1 MQRQLSPAADK
12 PLWAHSGSDYAGPS
26 RAPHA
31 VADCGRLTRCSAF
44 PWSDD
49 DRTAACRPASSPSSQ
64 TNGDLRASGDARRL
78 PRHVPRYRYRDE
90 LAALTAPSSIAA
102 ARESGAAQHFRL
114 VAVSGINRN
123 RAAPLGEQGSPAR
136 SVKPSGERERA
147 ARRPTLRWHRRIR
160 LDILIL
166 QAHAACDLK
175 RHLKASRH
183 QFKDI
188 RRKGERLRARSR
200 HVHR

>member
-1 MQRQLSPAADK
+1 VQRQLSPAADK

-90 LAALTAPSSIAA
+90 FAALTAPSSIAA
-102 ARESGAAQHFRL
+102 ARESGAVQHFRL

-136 SVKPSGERERA
+136 SVKP
-147 ARRPTLRWHRRIR
+147 
-160 LDILIL
+160 
-166 QAHAACDLK
+166 
-175 RHLKASRH
+175 
-183 QFKDI
+183 
-188 RRKGERLRARSR
+188 RKGRPKRISWCRSSR
-200 HVHR
+200 RGLQPSNAGRFEVDHPGDCATLNSNQPCDGTGGLDSTYSFYRRMLHVI

>member
-1 MQRQLSPAADK
+1 MDALGCSVSFRQLRTSRQ
-12 PLWAHSGSDYAGPS
+12 HSGSDYAGPS

-90 LAALTAPSSIAA
+90 FAALTAPSSIAA
-102 ARESGAAQHFRL
+102 ARESGAVQHFRL

-147 ARRPTLRWHRRIR
+147 ARSGFRGVARHGVVSSPPTPDDSR
-160 LDILIL
+160 LITPETAPPSIPTNPAMAPAD
-166 QAHAACDLK
+166 
-175 RHLKASRH
+175 
-183 QFKDI
+183 
-188 RRKGERLRARSR
+188 
-200 HVHR
+200 

>member
-1 MQRQLSPAADK
+1 MSACFITFQPDERRSTCIRR
-12 PLWAHSGSDYAGPS
+12 
-26 RAPHA
+26 RA
-31 VADCGRLTRCSAF
+31 TTS
-44 PWSDD
+44 
-49 DRTAACRPASSPSSQ
+49 
-64 TNGDLRASGDARRL
+64 
-78 PRHVPRYRYRDE
+78 RHVPRYRYRDE

-123 RAAPLGEQGSPAR
+123 RAAPFGEQGSPAR
-136 SVKPSGERERA
+136 SVKPRA
-147 ARRPTLRWHRRIR
+147 SAKGPPEADFVVSLVTAWSPALQRRTIRGWSPRRLRHPQFQPTLRWHQRIR

-183 QFKDI
+183 QIKDI
-188 RRKGERLRARSR
+188 RWKGERLRARSR

>member
-1 MQRQLSPAADK
+1 ALR
-12 PLWAHSGSDYAGPS
+12 G
-26 RAPHA
+26 
-31 VADCGRLTRCSAF
+31 
-44 PWSDD
+44 SDD

-123 RAAPLGEQGSPAR
+123 RAAPLGEQGSQFQ
-136 SVKPSGERERA
+136 
-147 ARRPTLRWHRRIR
+147 PTLRWHRRIR

-166 QAHAACDLK
+166 QAHAACDL
-175 RHLKASRH
+175 
-183 QFKDI
+183 
-188 RRKGERLRARSR
+188 
-200 HVHR
+200 